1 MRTNPTARCPRRSS
15 LPWFPGVVSL
25 VVGLMTMSCASF
37 GPNKLRSSHL
47 NYNKAVQQ
55 AQMEEDLL
63 NIVRFRYLDTPVSL
77 SVSSISAQASF
88 AVGAG
93 GEFGLVEGDSS
104 ANITPGIGY
113 TDRPT
118 ITFTPFGGRAFLDSL
133 ATPIPLE
140 VLVNLTVSQ
149 AGFEVLLRVAVANL
163 NGIRNRFDG
172 ASPEFNRLAARF
184 GALETQHDLAAGF
197 LDRPVTLSEP
207 IPSNSVDA
215 DSVLAAARDNRR
227 FEPDH
232 DGGYRLVGTR
242 TVPFL
247 WIDPSTTTA
256 QELLDQLRLTKGTN
270 SYEMKSA
277 NQIEPPAGT
286 SEFLAVRSRSL
297 LEAAVFLSHGVDVPE
312 AHERADIARPVAT
325 SRPDLS
331 DIFRVRVSE
340 ARPRE
345 PGIAVEYRD
354 HWYFI
359 LDSDHASK
367 RTFGL
372 LQALFLSLVAQEP
385 AQGAPILT
393 LPLH

>member
-1 MRTNPTARCPRRSS
+1 MRTNPTACCPGNLSV
-15 LPWFPGVVSL
+15 PWLPGVASL

-63 NIVRFRYLDTPVSL
+63 NIVRLRYLDTPVSL

-88 AVGAG
+88 TVGSG
-93 GEFGLVEGDSS
+93 GEFGLVEGESS
-104 ANITPGIGY
+104 ANILPEIGY

-118 ITFTPFGGRAFLDSL
+118 ITFTPFAGKEFLDSL
-133 ATPIPLE
+133 ARPIPLE

-149 AGFEVLLRVAVANL
+149 AGYDVLLRVAVANL

-184 GALETQHDLAAGF
+184 HALEAQDDLGAGF
-197 LDRPVTLSEP
+197 LDRSVTLSEP
-207 IPSNSVDA
+207 IPADSVNA
-215 DSVLAAARDNRR
+215 DSVLEAARDSRR

-232 DGGYRLVGTR
+232 DGRYRLVGTR
-242 TVPFL
+242 SVPFL
-247 WIDPSTTTA
+247 WIDPGTTAA
-256 QELLDQLRLTKGTN
+256 QELLDQLRLTKDAT
-270 SYEMKSA
+270 SFEMKSA
-277 NQIEPPAGT
+277 NQIGPPARA
-286 SEFLAVRSRSL
+286 SDFLAVRPRSL
-297 LEAAVFLSHGVDVPE
+297 LVAALYLSHGVDVPE
-312 AHERADIARPVAT
+312 AHERAGIARPEAT
-325 SRPDLS
+325 AGPDLS
-331 DIFRVRVSE
+331 DLFRVRVSE
-340 ARPRE
+340 TKPRE

-354 HWYFI
+354 HWFFI
-359 LDSDHASK
+359 PDADHASK

-372 LQALFLSLVAQEP
+372 LQALFLSQLTKGT

-393 LPLH
+393 LPLN

>member
-1 MRTNPTARCPRRSS
+1 MSPPKSPVT
-15 LPWFPGVVSL
+15 WYPGVVSL

-63 NIVRFRYLDTPVSL
+63 NIVRIRYLDMPVSL
-77 SVSSISAQASF
+77 FVSSISAQASF
-88 AVGAG
+88 TVGSG

-104 ANITPGIGY
+104 ANITPGISY

-133 ATPIPLE
+133 ATPIPLD

-163 NGIRNRFDG
+163 NGIPNRFDG
-172 ASPEFNRLAARF
+172 ASPDFNRLAARF
-184 GALETQHDLAAGF
+184 RALETQNDLAAGF
-197 LDRPVTLSEP
+197 LDRTVTLSEP
-207 IPSNSVDA
+207 IPSDSVDA
-215 DSVLAAARDNRR
+215 DSVLEAARDNRR

-242 TVPFL
+242 SVPFL

-256 QELLDQLRLTKGTN
+256 QELLDQLRLTKDTT
-270 SYEMKSA
+270 SFEMKSA
-277 NQIEPPAGT
+277 NQIEPPART
-286 SEFLAVRSRSL
+286 SDFLAVRSRSL
-297 LEAAVFLSHGVDVPE
+297 LEAAVYLSHGVDVPE
-312 AHERADIARPVAT
+312 AHERAGIARPDAT
-325 SRPDLS
+325 AAPDLS
-331 DIFRVRVSE
+331 DVFRVRVSE
-340 ARPRE
+340 TKPRE

-354 HWYFI
+354 HWFFI
-359 LDSDHASK
+359 PDSDHASK

-372 LQALFLSLVAQEP
+372 LQALFLSQMTKDT
-385 AQGAPILT
+385 AQGAPVLT
-393 LPLH
+393 LPLN